1 MPPDA
6 TGPGQAGP
14 GGAEFSRPLPLGLVG
29 PEGRSETLTA
39 SPAERQAL
47 ARRFGIL
54 GIDALEVRFRLEPE
68 ADGAIRA
75 AGHLEASLVQ
85 ECVVTLEP
93 VPQCVVDEFVLRL
106 LPAGRAAAYGPEDLD
121 EIETEQDV
129 ADLGEVAA
137 EQLALA
143 IDPYPRAP
151 GAELPAEL
159 QSEAEGA
166 FAALAALRRRQT
178 Q

>member
-1 MPPDA
+1 MPSDAPGPD
-6 TGPGQAGP
+6 PF
-14 GGAEFSRPLPLGLVG
+14 EFSRPLPLGLVG
-29 PEGRSETLTA
+29 PEGRRETLVA
-39 SPAERQAL
+39 NPAEREAL

-85 ECVVTLEP
+85 ECVVTLDP
-93 VPQCVVDEFVLRL
+93 VSQRVVEDFALRL
-106 LPAGRAAAYGPEDLD
+106 LPAGRAAADGPEDLD
-121 EIETEQDV
+121 EIETVQDV

-159 QSEAEGA
+159 QSEAGGA

-178 Q
+178 P